1 MLGINYWA
9 VAVAAMAAFVVSSV
23 WYIAFGR
30 QLVKLGSAAGDMNSP
45 AWKKVFVLGEHL
57 VIAFVLALLLA
68 HLDVVDWT
76 HALLL
81 GAGLWIAFPAL
92 VVASSIVWENV
103 PRRLGAI
110 HAGDWLAKILV
121 MALILGVWR

>member
-9 VAVAAMAAFVVSSV
+9 LLVAAVAAFAVSSA
-23 WYIAFGR
+23 WYIVFGK

-45 AWKKVFVLGEHL
+45 AWKKLFVLAEHL
-57 VIAFVLALLLA
+57 VIAFVLAELLL
-68 HLDVVDWT
+68 HLDVADWT